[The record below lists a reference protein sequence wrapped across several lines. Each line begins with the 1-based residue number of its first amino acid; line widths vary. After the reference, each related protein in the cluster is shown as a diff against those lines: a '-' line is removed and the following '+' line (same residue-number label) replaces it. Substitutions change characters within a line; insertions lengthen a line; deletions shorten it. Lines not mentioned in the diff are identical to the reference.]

1 MVGSFKGGGNLA
13 TIKIKRGQSS
23 KLGSLNLQVGEPAF
37 TLDTKKLYIGDGNE
51 KIIIN
56 PDIGTDEISDTQVGG
71 RTINQD
77 IAGPVSNTGTLTQL
91 FSFLAKAIK
100 GITGKT
106 NWYDAPVKTIAGLNT
121 DITNHTGNGT
131 VHVTAQDK
139 TNWADKYTKT
149 EVDNKFSAFETNI
162 DWKESVDTFSS
173 IATSYP
179 NPEDGWTVNVKDTDY
194 TYRYSGSQ
202 WIAIS
207 ANAIPKATASVDGLM
222 AKEDKS
228 KLDGVAV
235 GANNYSHPASHV
247 ATMITQSTTHRFV
260 SDAEKTAWN
269 GKAELNNPVF
279 TGSPKAPT
287 PGTEDN
293 STRIATTA
301 YVRSLGYIPA
311 SGAID
316 GGTF

>member
-1 MVGSFKGGGNLA
+1 MA
-13 TIKIKRGQSS
+13 TIKLKRGKSTN
-23 KLGSLNLQVGEPAF
+23 LPSLNLQAGEPAF
-37 TLDTKKLYIGDGNE
+37 TLDTGKLYVGDGTQ
-51 KIIIN
+51 KILIN
-56 PDIGTDEISDTQVGG
+56 PGIGTNEITDSNIGN
-71 RTINQD
+71 RTIEQG
-77 IAGPVSNTGTLTQL
+77 IAASVSNTGTLTQL

-100 GITGKT
+100 GITGKA
-106 NWYDAPVKTIAGLNT
+106 NWYEAPVKTITGLNT

-162 DWKESVDTFSS
+162 DWKESVATFTA
-173 IATSYP
+173 IATTYP

-194 TYRYSGSQ
+194 TYRYSGTA

-228 KLDGVAV
+228 KLDGVAA

-247 ATMITQSTTHRFV
+247 ATMIIQSATHRFV
-260 SDAEKTAWN
+260 SDTEK
-269 GKAELNNPVF
+269 
-279 TGSPKAPT
+279 
-287 PGTEDN
+287 N
-293 STRIATTA
+293 S
-301 YVRSLGYIPA
+301 LEC
-311 SGAID
+311 
-316 GGTF
+316 